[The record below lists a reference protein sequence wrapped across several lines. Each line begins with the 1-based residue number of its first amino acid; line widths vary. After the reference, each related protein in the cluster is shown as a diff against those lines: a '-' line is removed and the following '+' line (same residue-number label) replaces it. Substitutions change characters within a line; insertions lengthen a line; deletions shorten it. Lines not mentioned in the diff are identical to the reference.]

1 MIEPATTWCGK
12 CVAIKS
18 LDTLTAISTIVKDIH
33 TRTRSSFLIP
43 SRKKKFLR
51 IFTHF
56 MNNVILMICS
66 NAVSQIYL
74 YLRLVTDFINLL
86 SLKTFLLVAL
96 RSKLM
101 TCNTINKTK
110 IT

>member
-1 MIEPATTWCGK
+1 
-12 CVAIKS
+12 
-18 LDTLTAISTIVKDIH
+18 
-33 TRTRSSFLIP
+33 
-43 SRKKKFLR
+43 
-51 IFTHF
+51 

-66 NAVSQIYL
+66 NAVSKIYI

-101 TCNTINKTK
+101 T
-110 IT
+110 

>member
-1 MIEPATTWCGK
+1 
-12 CVAIKS
+12 
-18 LDTLTAISTIVKDIH
+18 
-33 TRTRSSFLIP
+33 
-43 SRKKKFLR
+43 
-51 IFTHF
+51 

-66 NAVSQIYL
+66 NAVSKIYL
-74 YLRLVTDFINLL
+74 YMYIRLVTDFINLL